1 MWHPMSSPMLASS
14 WSVQGPSR
22 TRSTSLSP
30 PCSSVPP
37 PQPPRICPHVSPSDD
52 WSKMGGEREREDV
65 GMGCARAGLLFPL
78 PVAQLARVVNSTLSP
93 KMGMRGEIGEPL
105 LKALWVMR
113 RTCTTLFLM
122 KSLLLINYGETWIV
136 NTYPYFLSVT
146 ALLSSALSSR
156 LPNHG
161 FYSFLLPPSRTHASS
176 ASPSPLS
183 PPSQTLA

>member
-1 MWHPMSSPMLASS
+1 
-14 WSVQGPSR
+14 
-22 TRSTSLSP
+22 
-30 PCSSVPP
+30 
-37 PQPPRICPHVSPSDD
+37 
-52 WSKMGGEREREDV
+52 
-65 GMGCARAGLLFPL
+65 MGCARAGLLFPL

-161 FYSFLLPPSRTHASS
+161 FYSFLLPPSRLHASS

-183 PPSQTLA
+183 PPSQTLDPSRCPMAGPAAASPMMGQLLERFHTWLCEEADGEPLCWCTRGAP